1 MDLGISSRKALV
13 CGASKGLG
21 RACAESLAEAGVNLT
36 INARTEETLKVTA
49 AEIAEKYGVSV
60 DFVAGDIAEEDVRA
74 KALSKAGD
82 LDILINNAGGP
93 PAGDFRDWDEEMWL
107 KALRSNMLTQIFLIK
122 ASIDGMIERKFGRII
137 NITSGAVKAPISTLG
152 LSNGA
157 RTGLTGFV
165 AGLARDL
172 AQHNV
177 TINNILPGPFE
188 TDRLEVTLAGM
199 AKKLGISNEE
209 ARQRRMSGNPARRF
223 GRPEEFGATAAFL
236 ASDKAGF
243 INGQNILLDGGAFP
257 GTF

>member
-1 MDLGISSRKALV
+1 MDLGISGRKALV

-21 RACAESLAEAGVNLT
+21 RACAESLAEAGVNLV
-36 INARTEETLKVTA
+36 INARTEETLQATA
-49 AEIAEKYGVSV
+49 KEIAEKYGVSV
-60 DFVAGDIAEEDVRA
+60 EAVAGDIAEEDVRN
-74 KALSKAGD
+74 KALSAAGE

-107 KALRSNMLTQIFLIK
+107 KAIRSNMLTQIFLIK
-122 ASIDGMIERKFGRII
+122 ASLDGMIERKFGRII

-165 AGLARDL
+165 AGLARDV

-177 TINNILPGPFE
+177 TINNVLPGPFE

-199 AKKLGISNEE
+199 AKKLDISKEE
-209 ARQRRMSGNPARRF
+209 ARKRRMAGNPARRF